1 MADEKLRAGVDGV
14 PVPEFD
20 ATAYTAPPPL
30 RDATVAIVTSAGLH
44 RDGDPGFRPGDQT
57 FRVLDNDGRNLK
69 LGHLSQNFDRAGLA
83 ADVNVV
89 FPIDR
94 LREMAAEGAIK
105 AVAPQH
111 LSFQGAQ
118 DQTMTTIR
126 LDTGPAAAKLLREA
140 GVDVVLLTP
149 I

>member
-20 ATAYTAPPPL
+20 TTAYTAPPPL

-44 RDGDPGFRPGDQT
+44 RDGDLGFRPGDQT
-57 FRVLDNDGRNLK
+57 FRVLDSGGRNLK
-69 LGHLSQNFDRAGLA
+69 LGHLSQNFDRVGLA

-118 DQTMTTIR
+118 DETMTTIR